1 MSSDRAVYVTSVD
14 FGRLMGSLVNRT
26 GLHIRRAV
34 VVDPDG
40 PLYYDG
46 PIQLKWDEGDEGFK
60 ALTESSPTGYEVLPR
75 DIDGWQMKMWP
86 KGKVLSLAASGYYRV
101 QVYDTLKG
109 AVQ

>member
-1 MSSDRAVYVTSVD
+1 MSRGRAVYVTPVD
-14 FGRLMGSLVNRT
+14 FDRLMGSLVNST

-34 VVDPDG
+34 VVEDDG

-60 ALTESSPTGYEVLPR
+60 VLTAELAGEVLPR

-86 KGKVLSLAASGYYRV
+86 KGRVLSLSEGGYYSV

>member
-1 MSSDRAVYVTSVD
+1 MNGYRTVYLTSVD
-14 FGRLMGSLVNRT
+14 FDRLMGSLVNST

-34 VVDPDG
+34 VVEDDG

-46 PIQLKWDEGDEGFK
+46 PIQLRRDESDEGFK
-60 ALTESSPTGYEVLPR
+60 LLTAELAGEVLPR

-86 KGKVLSLAASGYYRV
+86 EGRYLSLSENGYYRV
-101 QVYDTLKG
+101 HVHDTLKG

>member
-1 MSSDRAVYVTSVD
+1 MTPVD
-14 FGRLMGSLVNRT
+14 FDRLLGSLVNST

-34 VVDPDG
+34 VVEDDG

-60 ALTESSPTGYEVLPR
+60 LLTTAPAGEVLPC

-86 KGKVLSLAASGYYRV
+86 KGRLLSLAEEYRV

-109 AVQ
+109 ASQ

>member
-1 MSSDRAVYVTSVD
+1 MSCDRAMYVTPID
-14 FGRLMGSLVNRT
+14 FDRLMGSLVNST

-34 VVDPDG
+34 VVEDDG

-46 PIQLKWDEGDEGFK
+46 PIQLKCEGGEGFK
-60 ALTESSPTGYEVLPR
+60 LLTTAPAGEVLPC

-86 KGKVLSLAASGYYRV
+86 KGRFLSLVERGYYRV

-109 AVQ
+109 ASQ

>member
-1 MSSDRAVYVTSVD
+1 MSGYRTVYLTSVD
-14 FGRLMGSLVNRT
+14 FDRLMGSLVNST

-34 VVDPDG
+34 VVEDDG

-46 PIQLKWDEGDEGFK
+46 PIQLRRDEGDEGFK
-60 ALTESSPTGYEVLPR
+60 LLTAELAGEVLPR
-75 DIDGWQMKMWP
+75 DMDGWQMKMWSE
-86 KGKVLSLAASGYYRV
+86 GRYLSLSENGYYRV

>member
-1 MSSDRAVYVTSVD
+1 VSSDRAVYVTPVD
-14 FGRLMGSLVNRT
+14 FDRLMGSLVNST

-46 PIQLKWDEGDEGFK
+46 PVQLKRGEGDEGFK
-60 ALTESSPTGYEVLPR
+60 LLTTAPAGEVLPC

-86 KGKVLSLAASGYYRV
+86 KGRILYLSEGGYYRV

>member
-1 MSSDRAVYVTSVD
+1 MSRGRAVYVTPVD
-14 FGRLMGSLVNRT
+14 FDRLMGSLVNSA

-34 VVDPDG
+34 VVEDDG

-60 ALTESSPTGYEVLPR
+60 LLTTAPAGEVLPR
-75 DIDGWQMKMWP
+75 DIDGWQMKMQP
-86 KGKVLSLAASGYYRV
+86 GTRALYLSENGYYRIT
-101 QVYDTLKG
+101 VYDTLKG

>member
-1 MSSDRAVYVTSVD
+1 MSSDRAVYLTSVD
-14 FGRLMGSLVNRT
+14 FDRLLGSLVNST

-34 VVDPDG
+34 VVDPEG

-46 PIQLKWDEGDEGFK
+46 PIQLKRDEGDGEFK
-60 ALTESSPTGYEVLPR
+60 FLTAELKGEVLPC

-86 KGKVLSLAASGYYRV
+86 NGRFLSLAERGYYRV

>member
-1 MSSDRAVYVTSVD
+1 MSSGRTMYLSSVD
-14 FGRLMGSLVNRT
+14 FDRLLGSLVNST

-34 VVDPDG
+34 VVEYDG

-46 PIQLKWDEGDEGFK
+46 PVEMTWGGGDEGFK
-60 ALTESSPTGYEVLPR
+60 LLTAELAGEVLPR

-86 KGKVLSLAASGYYRV
+86 KGRFLSLSENGYCRV